1 MWLKEKL
8 IALLATLGVALVLVP
23 AVLYLYLLTKSSL
36 PFAEMDFNDNGIV
49 TFSELIYASSYGVR
63 VIKKGQAFCEE
74 YYSLND
80 SVSLRIDCK

>member
-1 MWLKEKL
+1 M
-8 IALLATLGVALVLVP
+8 ALFATLGVAIVVVP
-23 AVLYLYLLTKSSL
+23 AALYLYLLTKSPLS
-36 PFAEMDFNDNGIV
+36 FKEMDFNDNGMV